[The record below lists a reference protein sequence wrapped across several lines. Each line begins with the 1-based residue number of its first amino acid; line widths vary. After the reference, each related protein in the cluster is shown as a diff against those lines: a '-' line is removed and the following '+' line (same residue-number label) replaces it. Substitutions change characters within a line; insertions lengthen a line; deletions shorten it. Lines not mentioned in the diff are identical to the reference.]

1 MFPVEIVQAD
11 LNRTDHQH
19 AVLEL
24 VDAYARDPMG
34 NGKPLSV
41 KVRRAFIPALQQH
54 PTSLIFLAYSKGKA
68 IGIATCFLGFSTFTA
83 KPLIHI
89 DDLAVLPA
97 HRNQRVGRRLLAEI
111 ERKARKMDCC
121 KLTLQVQENNH
132 QARRVYEAVGFAQ
145 AEYVKAAGACLSL
158 TKPISS

>member
-1 MFPVEIVQAD
+1 MPTPGTPWV
-11 LNRTDHQH
+11 
-19 AVLEL
+19 
-24 VDAYARDPMG
+24 

-41 KVRRAFIPALQQH
+41 KVRQALIPALQQH
-54 PTSLIFLAYSKGKA
+54 PTSLIFLAYSKGRA

-111 ERKARKMDCC
+111 ERKARKMDCFN
-121 KLTLQVQENNH
+121 LPGMH
-132 QARRVYEAVGFAQ
+132 QLVLKTGV
-145 AEYVKAAGACLSL
+145 CH
-158 TKPISS
+158 

>member
-1 MFPVEIVQAD
+1 MFPIEIVQAD
-11 LNRTDHQH
+11 LNLTDHQH

-41 KVRRAFIPALQQH
+41 KVRRALIPALQQH
-54 PTSLIFLAYSKGKA
+54 PTSIIFLAYSEGKA

-97 HRNQRVGRRLLAEI
+97 HRNQGVGRRLLAEI
-111 ERKARKMDCC
+111 ERKALRMDCC

-145 AEYVKAAGACLSL
+145 SEYVKTAGACLSL